1 VHDLRQLFVDQHRS
15 LFRYLVRLCGDADLA
30 EDGAQEAF
38 VRLFERPPARDVER
52 AWLFKVATN
61 VVLEQLRTQARR
73 KRLATGAASRLPIGD
88 PSPDPHERIE
98 SMERHD
104 SVSEAL
110 AVLSSKERAAV
121 LMREEGFSHREIAVA
136 IGTTTGAIG
145 TLIAR
150 SLIKVADALP
160 AERDLHEDRRTV
172 I

>member
-15 LFRYLVRLCGDADLA
+15 LFRYLVRLSGDADLA

-38 VRLFERPPARDVER
+38 VRLFERPPARDVQR

-61 VVLEQLRTQARR
+61 VVLEHLRTHARR
-73 KRLATGAASRLPIGD
+73 KRIATGAMARLPIGD
-88 PSPDPHERIE
+88 PSPDPHERLE
-98 SMERHD
+98 SMERHEAA
-104 SVSEAL
+104 SEAL
-110 AVLSSKERAAV
+110 GVLSSKERAAV

-160 AERDLHEDRRTV
+160 AERDVH
-172 I
+172 